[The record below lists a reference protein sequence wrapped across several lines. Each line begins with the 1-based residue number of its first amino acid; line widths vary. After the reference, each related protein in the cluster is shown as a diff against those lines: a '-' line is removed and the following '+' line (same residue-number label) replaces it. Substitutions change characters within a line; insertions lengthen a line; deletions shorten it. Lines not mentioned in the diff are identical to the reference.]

1 MSLPAG
7 VLAPGTRLGK
17 YEIVERL
24 GSGGEAIVYKGYDA
38 LLDRYV
44 AIKQVAPQLAADQKF
59 AERFREVAKQLAKL
73 ACEQIVTIYELVE
86 QNGQVFVMM
95 EYVEGHSIE
104 TTLSNQPGP
113 VEVKAVLQIIWR
125 IAAGLAA
132 MHKAGIVHRDVKPGN
147 IIVCEGLRVK
157 ITDFGVAA
165 RIGAPASMRLGTTK
179 YMAPELFSGEPAD
192 ARADIY
198 SLGMIAYE
206 MLVGRAKFN
215 EIFHDLVRDPHSEAL
230 RWMKWHTARDQTA
243 PALSEVNPNVPAA
256 LSAIVGKML
265 AKDPAERFA
274 SVEALGREIRAS
286 FSPRARPP
294 QALKRRKVSLAAASA
309 AEGRG
314 GSAALAGEEGDEL
327 SVAPAAPASEPLTA
341 AIPKKPLSLA
351 AKLVILGAGVAVA
364 LSALAAYLVV
374 QGFRQEGLRKQ
385 AEVVY
390 GEGLNRY
397 RKAGKDDRSADKQQD
412 YEAALKAFRE
422 VIEKYDKTA
431 YARQSEVMGYLCR
444 SYLDILAGDWNAM
457 DRDAGMAEQR
467 IIDFQRRSDLRQF
480 AQQTKQDLTEMR
492 EYRQDSQR
500 FAEAIAQAREAETN
514 AEFDRADALLV
525 EQAGQYAKQSDRIA
539 LIQAMRQAI
548 AEKKKQGEYQT
559 WVKRGDEARKNK
571 KTDEARAGYLKA
583 LDILEQSK
591 GSLARNVYD
600 DLKKAAQA
608 KLDVLDKEVR
618 YAAAMA
624 EVAKAIKAGSKLAAA
639 DAMKQALLIRPD
651 DPDRLKD
658 QIPTLEHDYWI
669 DQGRKELDANNL
681 PAAETA
687 YKNARAAKPSPE
699 AQAGLDRI

>member
-1 MSLPAG
+1 
-7 VLAPGTRLGK
+7 
-17 YEIVERL
+17 
-24 GSGGEAIVYKGYDA
+24 
-38 LLDRYV
+38 
-44 AIKQVAPQLAADQKF
+44 
-59 AERFREVAKQLAKL
+59 
-73 ACEQIVTIYELVE
+73 
-86 QNGQVFVMM
+86 
-95 EYVEGHSIE
+95 
-104 TTLSNQPGP
+104 
-113 VEVKAVLQIIWR
+113 
-125 IAAGLAA
+125 
-132 MHKAGIVHRDVKPGN
+132 
-147 IIVCEGLRVK
+147 
-157 ITDFGVAA
+157 
-165 RIGAPASMRLGTTK
+165 
-179 YMAPELFSGEPAD
+179 
-192 ARADIY
+192 
-198 SLGMIAYE
+198 
-206 MLVGRAKFN
+206 
-215 EIFHDLVRDPHSEAL
+215 
-230 RWMKWHTARDQTA
+230 
-243 PALSEVNPNVPAA
+243 
-256 LSAIVGKML
+256 
-265 AKDPAERFA
+265 
-274 SVEALGREIRAS
+274 
-286 FSPRARPP
+286 
-294 QALKRRKVSLAAASA
+294 
-309 AEGRG
+309 
-314 GSAALAGEEGDEL
+314 
-327 SVAPAAPASEPLTA
+327 
-341 AIPKKPLSLA
+341 
-351 AKLVILGAGVAVA
+351 VAVA
-364 LSALAAYLVV
+364 LAGLAAYLVV

-444 SYLDILAGDWNAM
+444 SYLDILAGDWAAM
-457 DRDAGMAEQR
+457 ERDAGMADQR
-467 IIDFQRRSDLRQF
+467 ITDFQRRSDLRQF
-480 AQQTKQDLTEMR
+480 AQQAKQDLTEMR
-492 EYRQDSQR
+492 EYWQDSKR
-500 FAEAIAQAREAETN
+500 FAEAIAQAREAEAN
-514 AEFDRADALLV
+514 ADFDRADALLV

-699 AQAGLDRI
+699 AQAGLDRIQSLRNYQSVRREGDRLFQEKSWAAALQKYNQALALVPAEKRDKDLALKMTDCQFNLAMEEAQAYRSKKEWDQALAVLSRAKQIKPSEGALVDDLAARISTERLYTEKMDAAERARQKRSWSEAVKLAQEAKGIRDTPEAGQLLGQIRYEQHLEMGKAAMAGGDYTGALAYFKLAKGFKPAEEVDRLIEKCLEELKKEGGS